1 MTSNATYLDHNAT
14 TPVRPEA
21 LAAMDAAAR
30 AGGNPSSVH
39 VGGRQARQTVDAAR
53 AAVAAAVGSRDGT
66 VVFTS
71 GGSEA
76 NHLALRG
83 LEAASLIVSA
93 VEHDSVLTATKV
105 RGLPLYTLPVTRSGV
120 VDLAALERL
129 LAEVPKPALVAL
141 MLANNETGVIQ
152 PVAEAA
158 ALARR
163 HGARLHCDAV
173 QAFGKIGVDMEA
185 LGADSLTVSAH
196 KIGGPQGVGAL
207 VVAPGVEL
215 QPLIGGGQERGLR
228 GGTENVPG
236 IAGFGAAAALIG
248 DTIERVSATDA
259 WRDRMEARL
268 KAAVPGVAVWGE
280 AAPRLPNT
288 SCIGLAGLRAET
300 QVIAMDLAGIAVSA
314 GAACSSGKVRPSHV
328 LGAMGATEAEA
339 ASAIRVSFGWT
350 SAAEDAE
357 RMAEAWTSFVARSA
371 GLSPARVA
379 A

>member
-1 MTSNATYLDHNAT
+1 MTSNAIYLDHNAT
-14 TPVRPEA
+14 TPIRPEA

-93 VEHDSVLTATKV
+93 VEHDSVLTATKA

-141 MLANNETGVIQ
+141 MLANNETGAVQ

-163 HGARLHCDAV
+163 HGAKVHCDAV

-248 DTIERVSATDA
+248 DTIERVSATGA

>member
-1 MTSNATYLDHNAT
+1 MTSNAIYLDHNAT
-14 TPVRPEA
+14 TPIRPEA

-93 VEHDSVLTATKV
+93 VEHDSVLTATKA

-141 MLANNETGVIQ
+141 MLANNETGAVQ

-163 HGARLHCDAV
+163 HGAKVHCDAV

-248 DTIERVSATDA
+248 DTIERVSVTGA

>member
-1 MTSNATYLDHNAT
+1 
-14 TPVRPEA
+14 
-21 LAAMDAAAR
+21 
-30 AGGNPSSVH
+30 
-39 VGGRQARQTVDAAR
+39 
-53 AAVAAAVGSRDGT
+53 
-66 VVFTS
+66 
-71 GGSEA
+71 
-76 NHLALRG
+76 
-83 LEAASLIVSA
+83 
-93 VEHDSVLTATKV
+93 
-105 RGLPLYTLPVTRSGV
+105 
-120 VDLAALERL
+120 
-129 LAEVPKPALVAL
+129 
-141 MLANNETGVIQ
+141 
-152 PVAEAA
+152 
-158 ALARR
+158 
-163 HGARLHCDAV
+163 
-173 QAFGKIGVDMEA
+173 
-185 LGADSLTVSAH
+185 
-196 KIGGPQGVGAL
+196 
-207 VVAPGVEL
+207 
-215 QPLIGGGQERGLR
+215 
-228 GGTENVPG
+228 
-236 IAGFGAAAALIG
+236 
-248 DTIERVSATDA
+248 VSATGA